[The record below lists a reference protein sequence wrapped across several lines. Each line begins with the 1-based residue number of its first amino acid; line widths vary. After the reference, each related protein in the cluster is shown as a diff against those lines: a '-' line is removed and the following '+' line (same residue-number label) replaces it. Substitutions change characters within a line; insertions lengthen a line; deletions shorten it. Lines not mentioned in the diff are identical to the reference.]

1 MSLGVANYGH
11 RGRKGEVWTLVHEG
25 PDLLT
30 INLVN
35 LTGLVND
42 YWNLLHQP
50 PTTLEEFSVELD
62 LAAEAVYLASP
73 DCDGGRAIRLE
84 ANVTAGRTQFVVPR
98 LEYWN
103 LIIVQLAR

>member
-1 MSLGVANYGH
+1 VRLDVENYGH

-35 LTGLVND
+35 LTGLAND
-42 YWNLLHQP
+42 YWNLPHQP

-73 DCDGGRAIRLE
+73 DFDGGGARALE
-84 ANVTAGRTQFVVPR
+84 FSVASGCTQFVVPR
-98 LEYWN
+98 LECWD
-103 LIIVQLAR
+103 LIIVELAQ